1 MYFRDKITL
10 KEVMLLRSKDVLQL
24 LRVTRQ
30 TLSKYVRDGKIH
42 VRKLPNGHYDYDSD
56 DVYAI
61 FNKNVERKTCL
72 YARASTA
79 KQKPD
84 LENQISM
91 LKQFCFSNGFKVSCV
106 YSDIASG
113 ISFEKRK
120 DFFRLLDE
128 VTAGRVEKVVIT
140 YKDRLSRVGFDLFYY
155 LFQKYNC
162 EIIVMSETGSQKLDS
177 EEIFEEIIALLH
189 CYSMKLYSRRKAK
202 KIREILQE
210 PEGEGEAVEQNM
222 K

>member
-1 MYFRDKITL
+1 MPPACKMSGIRVVGAGWERVSATARVVFIIYVC
-10 KEVMLLRSKDVLQL
+10 EQQVMAL
-24 LRVTRQ
+24 
-30 TLSKYVRDGKIH
+30 KYVRDGKIH

-61 FNKNVERKTCL
+61 FNKNV
-72 YARASTA
+72 
-79 KQKPD
+79 QKPD

>member
-1 MYFRDKITL
+1 M
-10 KEVMLLRSKDVLQL
+10 RSGEVLQL
-24 LRVTRQ
+24 LRITRQ
-30 TLSKYVRDGKIH
+30 TLSKYVKTGKI
-42 VRKLPNGHYDYDSD
+42 RTKTLPNGQYDYNRD
-56 DVYAI
+56 DVYSL
-61 FNKNVERKTCL
+61 FNKGIERKTVL
-72 YARASTA
+72 YARVSTS
-79 KQKPD
+79 KQKAD
-84 LENQISM
+84 LENQIAM
-91 LKQFCFSNGFKVSCV
+91 LKQYCFVNGYTVNQI

-120 DFFRLLDE
+120 DFFLLLDE

-162 EIIVMSETGSQKLDS
+162 QIIVMSEAGSKKLDS
-177 EEIFEEIIALLH
+177 EEIFEEIVSLLH

-202 KIREILQE
+202 KIREIIEEAGE
-210 PEGEGEAVEQNM
+210 PDEAVPSNI

>member
-1 MYFRDKITL
+1 MYFNIICISNKITL

-72 YARASTA
+72 YARVSTA

-91 LKQFCFSNGFKVSCV
+91 LKQFL
-106 YSDIASG
+106 
-113 ISFEKRK
+113 
-120 DFFRLLDE
+120 FRYCQRDQL
-128 VTAGRVEKVVIT
+128 
-140 YKDRLSRVGFDLFYY
+140 
-155 LFQKYNC
+155 
-162 EIIVMSETGSQKLDS
+162 
-177 EEIFEEIIALLH
+177 
-189 CYSMKLYSRRKAK
+189 
-202 KIREILQE
+202 
-210 PEGEGEAVEQNM
+210 
-222 K
+222 

>member
-1 MYFRDKITL
+1 MPPACKMSGIRVVGAGWERVSATARVVFIIYVC
-10 KEVMLLRSKDVLQL
+10 EQQVMAL
-24 LRVTRQ
+24 
-30 TLSKYVRDGKIH
+30 KYVRDGKIH
-42 VRKLPNGHYDYDSD
+42 VRKLPN
-56 DVYAI
+56 
-61 FNKNVERKTCL
+61 NKNVERKTCL
-72 YARASTA
+72 YARVSTA